1 MFHPDRDLK
10 QIIISMLSD
19 DGRSISYLSRELKK
33 QGFDMHRLTLTGY
46 LRALSD
52 MNVLKEKDVPPAK
65 IYTPI
70 KGKER
75 DIYLR
80 VAEQSKILALDK
92 YPDLTLYA
100 LYKLFKR
107 PIFKEELERAGV
119 FEFSP
124 GVQAKEEEIADA
136 RKFMQKTGFKIP
148 TSSKAYVPASE
159 ELEST
164 FQNLLVQILINDSE
178 CSYLVKETK
187 QAKLDL

>member
-1 MFHPDRDLK
+1 
-10 QIIISMLSD
+10 
-19 DGRSISYLSRELKK
+19 
-33 QGFDMHRLTLTGY
+33 MHRLTLTGY

-52 MNVLKEKDVPPAK
+52 LNVLKEKDVPPAK
-65 IYTPI
+65 IYTPV

-80 VAEQSKILALDK
+80 IAEQARLLAPDR
-92 YPDLTLYA
+92 YPELTLYG
-100 LYKLFKR
+100 LFKLFKR

-124 GVQAKEEEIADA
+124 GVQAREEEITDT

-148 TSSKAYVPASE
+148 TSSKAYVPVNE
-159 ELEST
+159 DLEGA
-164 FQNLLVQILINDSE
+164 FQSLLVQMLISDSE

-187 QAKLDL
+187 QAKLEL

>member
-10 QIIISMLSD
+10 QIIISMISE

-65 IYTPI
+65 IYTPV

-80 VAEQSKILALDK
+80 VAEQAKALALDK
-92 YPDLTLYA
+92 YPELTLYT

-124 GVQAKEEEIADA
+124 GVQAKDEEIVDV

-148 TSSKAYVPASE
+148 TSSKAYVPE
-159 ELEST
+159 NEDLESL
-164 FQNLLVQILINDSE
+164 FQGLLAQILINDSE

-187 QAKLDL
+187 QVKLDL

>member
-10 QIIISMLSD
+10 QIIISMLTD

-65 IYTPI
+65 IYSPV
-70 KGKER
+70 KGRER
-75 DIYLR
+75 DIYLKVTEHAR
-80 VAEQSKILALDK
+80 IVSPDK
-92 YPDLTLYA
+92 YPELALYT

-107 PIFKEELERAGV
+107 PIFKEELERAGI
-119 FEFSP
+119 FDLSP
-124 GVQAKEEEIADA
+124 GVMAREDEMTEA

-148 TSSKAYVPASE
+148 TSSKAYVPINE
-159 ELEST
+159 DLEPI
-164 FQNLLVQILINDSE
+164 FQGLLLQMLISDSE

>member
-10 QIIISMLSD
+10 QIIISMLSE

-52 MNVLKEKDVPPAK
+52 TNVLKEKDVPPAK
-65 IYTPI
+65 IYTPV
-70 KGKER
+70 KGREK
-75 DIYLR
+75 DIYLK

-92 YPDLTLYA
+92 YPELTLYA

-124 GVQAKEEEIADA
+124 GIQAKEDEIADA

-148 TSSKAYVPASE
+148 TSSKAYVPLNE
-159 ELEST
+159 DLEGM
-164 FQNLLVQILINDSE
+164 FQNLLVQMLVSDSE

-187 QAKLDL
+187 QARLDL

>member
-1 MFHPDRDLK
+1 MFHPERDLK
-10 QIIISMLSD
+10 QIIISMLTD

-33 QGFDMHRLTLTGY
+33 QGFDIHRLTLTGY

-65 IYTPI
+65 IYTPV

-75 DIYLR
+75 DIYLKIT
-80 VAEQSKILALDK
+80 EQSRSLAPDR
-92 YPDLTLYA
+92 YPELALYA
-100 LYKLFKR
+100 LFKLFKR
-107 PIFKEELERAGV
+107 PIFKEELERAGL

-124 GVQAKEEEIADA
+124 GVPAREEEITDA

-148 TSSKAYVPASE
+148 TSSKAYVPLNDD
-159 ELEST
+159 LEPV
-164 FQNLLVQILINDSE
+164 FQNLLVQMLINDSE

>member
-10 QIIISMLSD
+10 QIIISMLSE

-33 QGFDMHRLTLTGY
+33 QGFDIHRLTLTGY

-65 IYTPI
+65 IYTPV
-70 KGKER
+70 KGREK
-75 DIYLR
+75 DIYLK

-92 YPDLTLYA
+92 YPELTLYT

-107 PIFKEELERAGV
+107 PIFKEELERAGI

-148 TSSKAYVPASE
+148 TSSKAYVPMNE
-159 ELEST
+159 DLEDM
-164 FQNLLVQILINDSE
+164 FHILLVQMLVSDSE

>member
-1 MFHPDRDLK
+1 MFHPDRDLR
-10 QIIISMLSD
+10 QIIISMLSE

-33 QGFDMHRLTLTGY
+33 QGFEMHRLTLTGY

-65 IYTPI
+65 IYTPV

-75 DIYLR
+75 DIYLT

-92 YPDLTLYA
+92 YPELTLYA
-100 LYKLFKR
+100 LHKLFKR

-124 GVQAKEEEIADA
+124 GVQAKDDAIADA

-148 TSSKAYVPASE
+148 TSSKAYVPLNE
-159 ELEST
+159 ELDSM
-164 FQNLLVQILINDSE
+164 FQNLLVQMLVNDSE

>member
-1 MFHPDRDLK
+1 MFHPERDLK
-10 QIIISMLSD
+10 QIIISMLSE

-65 IYTPI
+65 IYIPV
-70 KGKER
+70 KGKEK

-80 VAEQSKILALDK
+80 VTEQAKIAAPDK
-92 YPDLTLYA
+92 FPELTLYA
-100 LYKLFKR
+100 FFKLFKR

-124 GVQAKEEEIADA
+124 GVQAREDEIADA
-136 RKFMQKTGFKIP
+136 RKFMQKSGFKIP
-148 TSSKAYVPASE
+148 TSSKAYVPLNE
-159 ELEST
+159 DLEANY
-164 FQNLLVQILINDSE
+164 QNLLVQMLINDLE